1 MNNFPR
7 IVLLG
12 VFLTLCLM
20 AAITV
25 SKIASATGSWTT
37 KASMPT
43 ARTGPAVGTINGK
56 VYVAG
61 GCCTQFFPPF
71 GRFHNLEVYDP
82 VSDSWT
88 TNAPIP
94 LAVYAAPA
102 GVLNGKLY
110 VAGGQASQT
119 DGTNRADLQVYDPVT
134 DSWSTQTP
142 LPFPSAAG
150 AAGVI
155 TGKLYVAGG
164 MNPPNTA
171 SVDDLRVYDPLTDS
185 WTTLAPMSVQR
196 AVAVGGVV
204 NGILY
209 VAGGIDSAGTVLT
222 SVEAYDPATN
232 TWSNKASMPFVRSNP
247 AGQVLNGK
255 LFVVGGSDGGVATP
269 TVQVY
274 DAANDSWT
282 IETPMNNPRTLP
294 GAAVEDG
301 VLYVVGG
308 FTGSSNLL
316 SSHEAF
322 TGVESPT
329 PTPTPVCTSPPA
341 NMVSWWPGDG
351 NADDI
356 QGGNNGTPLNGAA
369 FAPGKVG
376 SAFSFDGVD
385 DFVTVPY
392 RPSLNLTQTLSI
404 DAWVK
409 PSVANLYG
417 GIVEKTVND
426 HVNTQYMMDLEGGV
440 VFFRLIIVPGVDH
453 RTVRSNLPIPVNEWT
468 HVVGTWDGNLMRL
481 FINGVEQTETVAVTE
496 SINSGAGPTRIGSL
510 GDNVYRFNGLIDEVE
525 IFSRALSA
533 EEIVAIYDAGSAGK
547 CKNIDQCPD
556 DPNKTAPGACGCG
569 APDTDNDGDGISNC
583 QDNCP
588 NNFDPDQTDGDGDG
602 VGDLCDTCANDPNKV
617 SPGECG
623 CGVPD
628 TDSDND
634 GSPDCFDACPTD
646 PNKTSPGLCG
656 CGNVDTDTDDDGTAD
671 CSDACPN
678 DRDKIAPGA
687 CGCGVPDTDADND
700 GIPDCQDNCPNTFNP
715 DQSDSNNDGVGDA
728 CTSSQFPAGGVFVI
742 GDNSNLAIGAT
753 VYFWGAQWSQNNPMS
768 GGAAPKS
775 FKGFENGSQ
784 QPVCGGTWA
793 SQPGNSSSPPP
804 SVPQY
809 MAVIVSSSIQK
820 NGSIITG
827 NIRKIVIVETNPGY
841 PSPGH
846 VGTGRVVSVYCVS
859 SSSASFFDE
868 LFRMDEAEAWMHLM
882 VRMPLACRTPVA
894 GSSRL

>member
-1 MNNFPR
+1 MKKFR
-7 IVLLG
+7 IVLVG

-20 AAITV
+20 AAITIN
-25 SKIASATGSWTT
+25 KIASATGSWTAKT
-37 KASMPT
+37 SMPT
-43 ARTGPAVGTINGK
+43 ARSGPAVGTINGK

-88 TNAPIP
+88 TKAPIP
-94 LAVYAAPA
+94 LAVYAAPS

-134 DSWSTQTP
+134 DSWSTQAP

-155 TGKLYVAGG
+155 NGKLYVAGG

-171 SVDDLRVYDPLTDS
+171 SVEDLRVYDPLTDS

-209 VAGGIDSAGTVLT
+209 VAGGIDSSGTVLT

-232 TWSNKASMPFVRSNP
+232 TWSNKASMPFARSNP

-255 LFVVGGSDGGVATP
+255 LFVVGGSDGGVATQ

-274 DAANDSWT
+274 DPATDSWSV
-282 IETPMNNPRTLP
+282 EASMNNPRTLP
-294 GAAVEDG
+294 GAAVENG

-322 TGVESPT
+322 TSEESPT
-329 PTPTPVCTSPPA
+329 PTPTPVCISPPS

-351 NADDI
+351 NAKDYVDDNDGI
-356 QGGNNGTPLNGAA
+356 LRDGAT
-369 FAPGKVG
+369 FAPGKVEL
-376 SAFSFDGVD
+376 AFSFDGAG
-385 DFVTVPY
+385 FVEVPD
-392 RPSLNLTQTLSI
+392 SANLNLTQALSV
-404 DAWVK
+404 DAWIYR
-409 PSVANLYG
+409 SAGNLNS
-417 GIVEKTVND
+417 GIVEKTVGGG
-426 HVNTQYMMDLEGGV
+426 VNTQYNFFLEDGYLR
-440 VFFRLIIVPGVDH
+440 FRLIIVPTVDH
-453 RTVRSNLPIPVNEWT
+453 RHISSDSVIPANVWT
-468 HVVGTWDGNLMRL
+468 HVAATWDGYTMKI
-481 FINGVEQTETVAVTE
+481 FVNGIQQTETLVVTDP
-496 SINSGAGPTRIGSL
+496 INSGAGPTFIGTN
-510 GDNVYRFNGLIDEVE
+510 GGGGRFTGLIDEVE
-525 IFSRALSA
+525 IFNRALSPI
-533 EEIVAIYDAGSAGK
+533 EIQALYNAGSAGK
-547 CKNIDQCPD
+547 CK
-556 DPNKTAPGACGCG
+556 
-569 APDTDNDGDGISNC
+569 PDTDGDGLPDGI
-583 QDNCP
+583 DNCP
-588 NNFDPDQTDGDGDG
+588 INFNPDQTDGDGDG

-687 CGCGVPDTDADND
+687 CGCGVADTDADND
-700 GIPDCQDNCPNTFNP
+700 GIPDCHDNCPATFNP
-715 DQSDSNNDGVGDA
+715 DQLDSNNDGVGDA
-728 CTSSQFPAGGVFVI
+728 CTTSQFPAGGVFVI
-742 GDNSNLAIGAT
+742 GDNVNLAVGAT
-753 VYFWGAQWSQNNPMS
+753 VYYWGAQWSQHNPMS

-827 NIRKIVIVETNPGY
+827 NIRKIVIVETNSGY
-841 PSPGH
+841 GPSPGH
-846 VGTGRVVSVYCVS
+846 AGTGRVVSVFCVS
-859 SSSASFFDE
+859 SSSASLLDE
-868 LFRMDEAEAWMHLM
+868 LFRMGEAEGWMPFY
-882 VRMPLACRTPVA
+882 RRETYPLGRPSGT
-894 GSSRL
+894 